1 MPVSSNSVA
10 SDEIHTTDTDRPLDA
25 ETSSDV
31 KQAEQALSGTE
42 EPKSRRKELVLV
54 LNVSAHIMV
63 KCLTVRC

>member
-42 EPKSRRKELVLV
+42 EPKSRRRAGI
-54 LNVSAHIMV
+54 SI
-63 KCLTVRC
+63 KCQRSSWSNA